1 MADIRPFRAIRYQP
15 DHVGDISKVIAPPYD
30 VISPELQDELYARSE
45 KNIVRVDLNRAEP
58 GDEALSRYERA
69 NALLEAWLSE
79 GTLTQDSEP
88 GYYVLA
94 QTFTGPDKVERTRT
108 GFFSSVR
115 LTRFGEGPVLPHER
129 TLKGPKQ
136 DRLRLFRATK
146 ANLSPVFM
154 MYEDPEQEVHKILES
169 VLADPPLVEAT
180 MDRVRNRLWHVR
192 DPKRIEALSSA
203 ISVRKLYIADGHHR
217 YETGLAYRD
226 ERRQEAK
233 TPTSAA
239 SDGGPGS
246 GSNSVELGHFD
257 AMPAYESILAFSA
270 AVEDPGMVVFPTHR
284 ILHSLPN
291 FNGSAFKEA
300 LEPFFEITAVAPS
313 ADLVQTLAAAGEG
326 KMAFACVTSTGTDLL
341 TLRKDAP
348 LDLVKSLPGH
358 PLHRSLDVTILHCV
372 IMEHILGIS
381 REAQAAQENL
391 RYSKDAKDAASQ
403 AANDAQVNA
412 AFLMNPTRIDQVI
425 AISNAQEI
433 MPQKST
439 FFYPKVPSGLVL
451 YPLG

>member
-15 DHVGDISKVIAPPYD
+15 DHVGNVSEVIAPPYD

-45 KNIVRVDLNRAEP
+45 KNIVRVDLNRSEP
-58 GDEALSRYERA
+58 GDEELTRYERA
-69 NALLEAWLSE
+69 NTLLQAWLSE
-79 GTLTQDSEP
+79 GTLTQDGEP

-136 DRLRLFRATK
+136 DRLRLFRATE

-154 MYEDPEQEVHKILES
+154 MYEDPDQEVHKVLES
-169 VLADPPLVEAT
+169 VLSDPPLVEAT
-180 MDRVRNRLWHVR
+180 MDRVKNRLWHVR
-192 DPKRIEALSSA
+192 DQERIDALSSA
-203 ISVRKLYIADGHHR
+203 IRVRKLYIADGHHR

-226 ERRQEAK
+226 ERRQEAQAPG
-233 TPTSAA
+233 TAA
-239 SDGGPGS
+239 PGS
-246 GSNSVELGHFD
+246 FD
-257 AMPAYESILAFSA
+257 DMPAYESILAFSA

-284 ILHSLPN
+284 VLHSLPK
-291 FNGSAFKEA
+291 FSVPAFKEA
-300 LEPFFEITAVAPS
+300 LEPFFEISPLPAS
-313 ADLVQTLAAAGEG
+313 ADLVSALAAAGEG
-326 KMAFACVTSTGTDLL
+326 GMAFACATSAGTDLL
-341 TLRKDAP
+341 KLREDAP
-348 LDLVKSLPGH
+348 LDHVKSLPGH

-372 IMEHILGIS
+372 IMEHLLGIT

-391 RYSKDAKDAASQ
+391 RYSKDAKDAAAQ
-403 AANDAQVNA
+403 ATSDPSVNA
-412 AFLMNPTRIDQVI
+412 VFLMNPTRIDQVI

-451 YPLG
+451 YPLA